1 MQLADTSGVGLRANH
16 HTRMNPA
23 DKGFSLIEQI
33 IAMTVIVGALIGLLS
48 TVGATAKGL
57 TISRQR
63 TIGISLAKQAIENL
77 EGSAYN
83 NVAMNLAGLSTDPLI
98 QGTTPNFTFEGEFVV
113 PGGTTPSYK
122 TTIVSVGTTFVL
134 RTFVTSVTAAG
145 SGYRRVTTIIEWPST
160 SPAHTMRF
168 STLVFPLD
176 YASYPSSS
184 GDAEATGG
192 LISVNGQLGGDTI
205 EDLHLAL
212 PAVRSDT
219 NASTLRTS
227 IGAAASATGFVDLL
241 DGPVTGPG
249 CTASGTDVGECPRQ
263 TDDSIADNDFTSTTG
278 SWVSGVGRTFVAG
291 NLLTPGGTT
300 LTTPAGTMTSRTST
314 DACGICGFGD
324 SDGLPWSDA
333 SVTTTTASTAGFN
346 SNHGVGVLSGSFWT
360 MGGAWTPSA
369 SIDHDSTGG
378 GLVTSTAQLSAPA
391 VRVLDLVG
399 GPAGYAGAVKVSTFT
414 AKATAASGYTL
425 AAPDVATGTTTMQI
439 QLWDGAAYRT
449 VNLLPGAALDTAAA
463 ASLTIG
469 DHIVSFTSRVQAQ
482 PSNFSTLGT
491 APRGDAAAQH
501 PSILLITV
509 EVTITSATLKDTPP
523 TTTTVPTTSTT
534 TTTTTTIPATTT
546 TTSPTTT
553 TTGATSTSTST
564 TSTSTTSAPT
574 TTAIPAP
581 PLVTDHFT
589 IAVDYGRV
597 SAHTTWLA
605 KAA

>member
-1 MQLADTSGVGLRANH
+1 MT
-16 HTRMNPA
+16 PA

-48 TVGATAKGL
+48 TLGATAKGL
-57 TISRQR
+57 SISRQR
-63 TIGISLAKQAIENL
+63 TIAISLAKQAIENL

-83 NVAMNLAGLSTDPLI
+83 NVAMNLAGLSSEPLI
-98 QGTTPNFTFEGEFVV
+98 HGTTPDFTFDGEFVV
-113 PGGTTPSYK
+113 SGGTTPSYK
-122 TTIVSVGTTFVL
+122 TTIVSGGTTFVL
-134 RTFVTSVTAAG
+134 RTFVTRVSAAG
-145 SGYRRVTTIIEWPST
+145 SGYRRVTVIIEWPST

-192 LISVNGQLGGDTI
+192 LMSVIGQLGGDTI

-212 PAVRSDT
+212 PAVRADT

-227 IGAAASATGFVDLL
+227 IGAAASATGYVDLL
-241 DGPVTGPG
+241 DGPVTAPG
-249 CTASGTDVGECPRQ
+249 CTATGTDVGECPRQ

-291 NLLTPGGTT
+291 SLLTPGGTT

-314 DACGICGFGD
+314 DACGVCGFGD

-333 SVTTTTASTAGFN
+333 SVATTTASTAGFN

-360 MGGAWTPSA
+360 MAAAWTPSA

-399 GPAGYAGAVKVSTFT
+399 GPAGYAGAVKVSAFT
-414 AKATAASGYTL
+414 ARATAMAGYTL
-425 AAPDVATGTTTMQI
+425 VAPDVTTGTTTMQI

-449 VNLLPGAALDTAAA
+449 VNLLPGAALDTT
-463 ASLTIG
+463 ASATLTIG
-469 DHIVSFTSRVQAQ
+469 DHVVSFTSRVQAQ

-491 APRGDAAAQH
+491 APRADAAAQH
-501 PSILLITV
+501 PSILLISV

-534 TTTTTTIPATTT
+534 TTTTIPATTT
-546 TTSPTTT
+546 TTIPTTT

-574 TTAIPAP
+574 TTTIPAP

-589 IAVDYGRV
+589 IVVDYGRV